1 MTLTSIVFTAWRRTI
16 SIISSLL
23 TVNNVGHCIVE
34 GSMPIPEREKALD
47 RFQSDPFCTVLL
59 MTFGTGSAG

>member
-1 MTLTSIVFTAWRRTI
+1 MTLTSIVFTAWRQTI
-16 SIISSLL
+16 SSISSLL
-23 TVNNVGHCIVE
+23 NINNVGHCIVE
-34 GSMPIPEREKALD
+34 GSMSIPERKKALD